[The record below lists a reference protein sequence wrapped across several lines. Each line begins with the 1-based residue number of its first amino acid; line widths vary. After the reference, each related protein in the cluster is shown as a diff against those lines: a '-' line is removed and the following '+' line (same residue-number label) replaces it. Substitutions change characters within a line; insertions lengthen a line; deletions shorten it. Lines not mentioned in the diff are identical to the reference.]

1 MKVRLNKYLADAGVA
16 SRRAADELI
25 RSGKVAVDGQ
35 RAHVGL
41 TVDPQRQRIS
51 VNGKQIDSS
60 RTRERTIIVLNK
72 PLHVIT
78 TMRDE
83 RGRRSV
89 AHYLPQ
95 GRRLF
100 PVGRLDAETTGVL
113 LCTDDG
119 DLSNALLH
127 PSREITKIYRVV
139 VRGEVPADALV
150 ALTARDVRRAPQG
163 DTSFEIA
170 LHEGKNRQVRR
181 MCAQQGLK
189 ILSLTRTRF
198 GPVSLG
204 NLKPGAIREV
214 NAAERR
220 ELERIRANA
229 GG

>member
-1 MKVRLNKYLADAGVA
+1 VKVRLNKYLADAGVA

-25 RSGKVAVDGQ
+25 RSGKVVVDGR
-35 RAHVGL
+35 RAHVGA

-60 RTRERTIIVLNK
+60 CARERTIIVLNK

-119 DLSNALLH
+119 DLANALLH

-181 MCAQQGLK
+181 MCARQGLK